1 MEKVFVG
8 LNMIK
13 INRVIV
19 AGFAVVALSAQAT
32 DLKNRYKDLSSSYK
46 EFSGVYAGLNG
57 GYSWGRSSVST
68 QTVFVPS
75 SYFLNSDIDQINKSG
90 SRKLQLNNFIG
101 GVQAGFNYQMGNLV
115 LGTEVD
121 FNLYPASSSQ
131 NINVPYESSPPFT
144 FTLQT
149 KTKSNW
155 FFTARPR
162 IGWLVNKALIYTTGG
177 LALSNLTNENI
188 FSDNTVNDPPT
199 NAFERATVS
208 RTKSGFILGCG
219 IEVSMLYNF
228 SIKVEY
234 LYANY
239 GHISSSG
246 NLNLN
251 PAYLAG
257 APSPIAPSAPFN
269 YTANLTSNIAR
280 LGLNYKFK
288 DY

>member
-1 MEKVFVG
+1 MG
-8 LNMIK
+8 LNLIK
-13 INRVIV
+13 LNRII
-19 AGFAVVALSAQAT
+19 AASFAVVALTAQAT
-32 DLKNRYKDLSSSYK
+32 ELKNRHKDLSLSYK
-46 EFSGVYAGLNG
+46 EFSGAYAGLNG
-57 GYSWGRSSVST
+57 GYSWGRSSVTT
-68 QTVFVPS
+68 QTVFVQS
-75 SYFLNSDIDQINKSG
+75 AYFLNSDISQINTSG
-90 SRKLQLNNFIG
+90 SPKLQLNNSIG
-101 GVQAGFNYQMGNLV
+101 GVQAGFNYKIGNLV

-131 NINVPYESSPPFT
+131 NINVPYEASPPFT

-149 KTKSNW
+149 KTKSTW
-155 FFTARPR
+155 LFTARPR

-188 FSDNTVNDPPT
+188 FSDDVVLDPSP

-208 RTKSGFILGCG
+208 RTKSGFVLGGG

-228 SIKVEY
+228 SVKVEY
-234 LYANY
+234 LYANF

-246 NLNLN
+246 NLYIN
-251 PAYLAG
+251 PAYLAA
-257 APSPIAPSAPFN
+257 APSPFAPDAPFN
-269 YTANLTSNIAR
+269 YTANLSSNIAR